1 MSGFQKQVKSDF
13 RSDTVTV
20 YKFEVYD
27 IHSDQF
33 MVSKRYATPAGAK
46 QLNGRILVATEISI
60 PWQDLES
67 GEEWTA
73 IGYVPA

>member
-1 MSGFQKQVKSDF
+1 MTEFQAMTAK
-13 RSDTVTV
+13 RDTVTV

-33 MVSKRYATPAGAK
+33 VISKRYATPGGAK
-46 QLNGRILVATEISI
+46 QMNGRILIETEARI

-73 IGYVPA
+73 IGYVPKEQ